1 MSDSTDE
8 MLRFPED
15 NNQTVFERSEDSGC
29 WGPALKDSLIS

>member
-15 NNQTVFERSEDSGC
+15 NNQTVFERSEDSGS
-29 WGPALKDSLIS
+29 WDTALEYSLIF